1 MIATRGWC
9 TSSAMKL
16 VCPSLAGSLLAARPL
31 HGFAQDIDPLVAATA
46 GILSALVEVE
56 VEVEDEDE
64 DEDDVLR
71 VDAQDHLP
79 GGVRI
84 SR

>member
-1 MIATRGWC
+1 MAIDLGMGCLTVDRYAG
-9 TSSAMKL
+9 L
-16 VCPSLAGSLLAARPL
+16 VHVLGDEVCPSLAGSLLAVRPL

-56 VEVEDEDE
+56 VEV
-64 DEDDVLR
+64 LR

-79 GGVRI
+79 GGVRT